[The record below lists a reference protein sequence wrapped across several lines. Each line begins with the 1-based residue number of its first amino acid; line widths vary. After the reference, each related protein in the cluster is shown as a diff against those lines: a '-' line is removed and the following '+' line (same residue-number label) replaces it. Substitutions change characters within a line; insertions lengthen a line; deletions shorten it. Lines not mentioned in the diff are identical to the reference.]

1 MKLVIGRVKVV
12 EQEFQTREDAMKYMA
27 IHAIEILET
36 NTTFGEID
44 LPRPENTVRKGLD
57 RRKGDAKDADFI
69 RVFGFRGVEFGN
81 WNNQAERQ
89 ELLNDA
95 FDGLMDLAEIL
106 NIPPAAISLNGE
118 LALAFGARG
127 QGLSGAKAH
136 YEPERAVINL
146 TKLNGAGS
154 LAHEWWHALDHYFG
168 RQASGIDCRSAP
180 QDRHRHKFHWF
191 DMRSSSHTRRTEW
204 HGHIALSRKL

>member
-1 MKLVIGRVKVV
+1 MWAAGKDSFSIYREISDRKRVKVV

-106 NIPPAAISLNGE
+106 NIPPAAIPVRCTSPYTTFRYDYKPSIFRQLPN
-118 LALAFGARG
+118 
-127 QGLSGAKAH
+127 
-136 YEPERAVINL
+136 
-146 TKLNGAGS
+146 
-154 LAHEWWHALDHYFG
+154 FG
-168 RQASGIDCRSAP
+168 RQ
-180 QDRHRHKFHWF
+180 HKINCWYNP
-191 DMRSSSHTRRTEW
+191 STRPP
-204 HGHIALSRKL
+204 